1 MTGVL
6 ELIEPGTDKTVVVIE
21 GLSRVDDPDEGYEA
35 VDVAEYF
42 GGDTLEAASAVHLS
56 QLKYSTKHPGTAWT
70 VSRLCKK
77 RTKSAANGSSPST
90 RSVIADLA
98 GVYSKLLKKLD
109 RSEIQR
115 KVRIHL
121 VGNQPGDPLVQEAVA
136 AAAHWAG
143 SRRPGEGRAA
153 LLKALTDPQ
162 HADVVERLSAA
173 VGQVVTSEQFCDFLV
188 VLDLS
193 RTGSLGRAAL
203 ARGVRARAA
212 SLTPGRDDDSA
223 LRLFELVRREALPES
238 PRRGIRAEDVLAAL
252 GLADPLDLY
261 PAPARL
267 APLGDPLPSPG
278 ARAIVETLL
287 AHPDAII
294 VAHGPAG
301 AGRTTAIRQLG
312 DHLPSGSVVTLF
324 DCYGGGEYLSSG
336 EERHTPQRFI
346 TQTINDLARQCGS
359 PFLVRPPATDED
371 LWRRLGRA
379 LQDAVTA
386 LDPGAV
392 LVLAVDAADNA
403 AFAAHKRGDRGFLA
417 GLAGLPLPS
426 RATVL
431 LTARSHR
438 VESLDASGAP
448 QVELAP
454 FDQTTST
461 AHLRR
466 YRPDASPADVAAF
479 HQRTDGNPR
488 AQYYALDLAEK
499 NKWEMP
505 ALLDACARTPEPLF
519 QMLLEPALQVSGA
532 DAGGRRWLGT
542 MLALSRPISITTL
555 AAALSVNPTAVVAFA
570 HGLAPG
576 VTLVDGAIQFRD
588 EDFETYVRDRV
599 EPTEVIAA
607 HDRLAEMFLTT
618 RVSDADAAAHVTD
631 HLVEAGRLDDV
642 LTLVLS
648 EDWPEAIPDGF
659 RRAQVQG
666 RRLDLAARAA
676 ATTGSA
682 AAAVRV
688 AVRGCD
694 TASRLDTLS
703 SLVKSHFDLVA
714 RHTDIDVLSRHA
726 RPLTFDD
733 EWHAPTQMR
742 VAAVLARDPA
752 RHADARAELNRADAW
767 LRRRK
772 AEGAEKAHGW
782 SLHTHDVASAAE
794 ARYRL
799 DGMEAA
805 VRELLRWKSAKAMPD
820 IAAALA
826 AEIAAEVGPG
836 PVRDALRA
844 QNVPSATQAP
854 FLAYATS
861 PAVAPDRD
869 WLDEVIAAVLAED
882 PGTAKPWHDQLIAIA
897 ARHGDRQAAAALA
910 EHWARPLPPHRW
922 AFNNGNEAGV
932 TTLRCHAIAAVLGGS
947 EITVDDVVPPSLQ
960 PEDKDTRKQTFD
972 DSRAHDRREWAE
984 LVQPLLAAAL
994 LATRCAIGEADRDE
1008 VTGFVVAGLAE
1019 RTEKAGHRWF
1029 TFDTSYRAWAAI
1041 VADAIV
1047 DAAADLS
1054 LIGRLVNAAPA
1065 LLGSAAPALWLDLA
1079 ARVAA
1084 RGGHTGLAIDL
1095 CGRAAEYVQAGT
1107 YPAAERLELLADAAD
1122 LADEFAPELGR
1133 QLFHQAVDAAIG
1145 INDDAARLL
1154 SVYADLA
1161 DRAVISAAERPAVAA
1176 RLVRAAENVALHVSD
1191 GGVVPYEVVAGAAGR
1206 LSAGVALG
1214 AVSRWDDERR
1224 VRLSATLPRAL
1235 VGAVKAGGIPGVQA
1249 LGLAHLVEDDNARL
1263 QYRLAII
1270 DEMRKDASGTADAR
1284 VMLKRTA
1291 AWIRRDVPAR
1301 AQPALATQLLDWAAE
1316 RGLNEPIRSNLEPVA
1331 RLGFDDCDTDERR
1344 SGLDLSANEQ
1354 LLSVNSSGSS
1364 VTTLAEGVEELA
1376 KTGVYGERMREYITR
1391 VALSVSPQDRVAM
1404 LAAVASLCHLANV
1417 QTVLPVLAHCL
1428 TRWRHWSGVKEWAD
1442 AALPTLLTGHLRDI
1456 AWSQNTDLLVEQLR
1470 KFADDDAIRRAVL
1483 TALPDARPHLTPFG
1497 WQNIA
1502 ALLGWLC
1509 DRDDAAEAV
1518 IALLDDRLPTTGD
1531 DEAAAATVPAEPV
1544 TLLLWSAFGHPRR
1557 AIRWRAAHAVRDLL
1571 THAAPADARQF
1582 AGKLVACLDRTDAGP
1597 FRDPALLFY
1606 RMSAAAGL
1614 LVALQRVAAERP
1626 SVLTAY
1632 LSDLIQHATSRE
1644 FPHVQIRELAR
1655 QAALALADPTGPDT
1669 DLLRAANQPATCSIH
1684 RTDGNRSENRGL
1696 PNGRRYRFDDIDTI
1710 PYWYTPLAHAFNRP
1724 IQDIADRAERWIV
1737 DKWGLTED
1745 DWWRDDREL
1754 RDQNSYLRMSHR
1766 NGSIPPE
1773 ENLRLYLEYHA
1784 MMVVAGEL
1792 VDAGLPIHIPPYDD
1806 AEDPWWDWLVPHLPS
1821 SVNTWISDLRHPV
1834 PAEPGLFG
1842 HLPPLDDWDTPAD
1855 KDYDDALGLVDG
1867 RVPDRIVV
1875 AGHTHVNRSGAYSK
1889 TCIWSA
1895 LVAPERA
1902 ADLQRALAA
1911 APNPAD
1917 WKLPQ
1922 EDEDEFEVDH
1932 GPFVLRGWLAYPR
1945 SDRDRL
1951 DEHDPYAYNL
1961 HAQCPLPGRLFRQTT
1976 DAALNPQGSALR
1988 LGDDTEIARTIQ
2000 WADRRT
2006 DDTNAATSSGY
2017 RLHVATEPLLRFL
2030 SKTGMTLIV
2039 EVRIGR
2045 HRNSANDYRLPRSR
2059 VYLITPDGHITSR

>member
-1 MTGVL
+1 ML
-6 ELIEPGTDKTVVVIE
+6 ELIEPGTDKTLVVIE

-42 GGDTLEAASAVHLS
+42 GGDTLKDASAVDLS

-77 RTKSAANGSSPST
+77 RTRRAANGSSSST

-98 GVYSKLLKKLD
+98 GVYAQLLERLD

-115 KVRIHL
+115 KVRIRL
-121 VGNQPGDPLVQEAVA
+121 VSNQPGDPLVQEAVA
-136 AAAHWAG
+136 VVAHWAR
-143 SRRPGEGRAA
+143 SRRSGQGRAA

-162 HADVVERLSAA
+162 HADAVEKLSDA
-173 VGQVVTSEQFCDFLV
+173 VGQVLTSEQVCDFLAI
-188 VLDLS
+188 LDLS
-193 RTGSLGRAAL
+193 QTGSLGRSAL
-203 ARGVRARAA
+203 ARGVRARTA

-252 GLADPLDLY
+252 GLTDPLDLY

-267 APLGDPLPSPG
+267 APLGDPLPAPG
-278 ARAIVETLL
+278 ARAIAETLL
-287 AHPDAII
+287 AHPGAII

-301 AGRTTAIRQLG
+301 AGKTTAIRQLG

-359 PFLVRPPATDED
+359 PFLVRPPAADEE
-371 LWRRLGRA
+371 LWRRLRRA
-379 LQDAVTA
+379 LEDAVQA

-417 GLAGLPLPS
+417 GLVGLPLPS
-426 RATVL
+426 RVTVV

-438 VESLDASGAP
+438 VKSLDASGVP
-448 QVELAP
+448 QMELEP

-466 YRPDASPADVAAF
+466 YRPDASLADGVEF
-479 HQRTDGNPR
+479 HQRTGGNPR
-488 AQYYALDLAEK
+488 AQYYALTQAEK
-499 NKWEMP
+499 KKWEMS
-505 ALLDACARTPEPLF
+505 ALLDACALTPEPLF
-519 QMLLEPALQVSGA
+519 QVLLESALQVSGA

-542 MLALSRPISITTL
+542 MLALARPISITTL
-555 AAALSVNPTAVVAFA
+555 AAALNVNPTAVVAFA
-570 HGLAPG
+570 HGLDPG
-576 VTLVDGAIQFRD
+576 VTLANGAIQFRD
-588 EDFETYVRDRV
+588 ENFETYVRERV
-599 EPTEVIAA
+599 SAADVIAA
-607 HDRLAEMFLTT
+607 HNQLAEMFLAT
-618 RVSDADAAAHVTD
+618 RTRDADSAAHVAD
-631 HLVEAGRLDDV
+631 HLWEAGRLDDV
-642 LTLVLS
+642 LTLVLN
-648 EDWPEAIPDGF
+648 ENWPEAIPDGF

-676 ATTGSA
+676 AATGSA

-703 SLVKSHFDLVA
+703 SLVKSHFDLVV
-714 RHTDIDVLSRHA
+714 RHTDIDVLRQHLR
-726 RPLTFDD
+726 RPTSDD

-742 VAAVLARDPA
+742 LAAVLARDPA
-752 RHADARAELNRADAW
+752 RHADARVELDRADAW
-767 LRRRK
+767 LCRRK
-772 AEGAEKAHGW
+772 AEGAEKTHGW

-805 VRELLRWKSAKAMPD
+805 VRELLRWKSAKPMMPD

-844 QNVPSATQAP
+844 QNVPAATQAP
-854 FLAYATS
+854 FLAYATA
-861 PAVAPDRD
+861 PAIAPDRD
-869 WLDEVIAAVLAED
+869 WLDEVIAAVHVED
-882 PGTAKPWHDQLIAIA
+882 PGNAKPWHDRLIAVA

-932 TTLRCHAIAAVLGGS
+932 TTLRCHAVAAVLGGT
-947 EITVDDVVPPSLQ
+947 EITVDDLVPPSLQ
-960 PEDKDTRKQTFD
+960 PEDKGTRKQTFD

-984 LVQPLLAAAL
+984 MVQPLLTAAL

-1008 VTGFVVAGLAE
+1008 TTAFVVAGLAE

-1029 TFDTSYRAWAAI
+1029 TFDTSYRAWAVLA
-1041 VADAIV
+1041 ADAIV

-1054 LIGRLVNAAPA
+1054 LIGRLANAAPA

-1079 ARVAA
+1079 ARVAFP
-1084 RGGHTGLAIDL
+1084 GGHTDLAADL
-1095 CGRAAEYVQAGT
+1095 CERAAEHVQAGT
-1107 YPAAERLELLADAAD
+1107 YPAAERLELLADAAGI
-1122 LADEFAPELGR
+1122 ADEFAPELGR
-1133 QLFHQAVDAAIG
+1133 QLFHQAVDAATG

-1161 DRAVISAAERPAVAA
+1161 DRAVISAADRPTVAA
-1176 RLVRAAENVALHVSD
+1176 RLVRAAEAVALHVSD
-1191 GGVVPYEVVAGAAGR
+1191 DGVVPYEVVAGAAGR
-1206 LSAGVALG
+1206 LSAGVAL
-1214 AVSRWDDERR
+1214 AVVSRWDDEGRI
-1224 VRLSATLPRAL
+1224 RLSETLPRAL
-1235 VGAVKAGGIPGVQA
+1235 VGAVEGGGVPGAQA

-1263 QYRLAII
+1263 QFRLAII
-1270 DEMRKDASGTADAR
+1270 DEQRKDASGTADAR
-1284 VMLKRTA
+1284 VELKRTA
-1291 AWIRRDVPAR
+1291 DWIRRDVPAR

-1316 RGLNEPIRSNLEPVA
+1316 RGLDGPIRSGLEPVV
-1331 RLGFDDCDTDERR
+1331 RLGLDDSDTDKRWP
-1344 SGLDLSANEQ
+1344 GQDLSANEQ
-1354 LLSVNSSGSS
+1354 PSEVNPSGSS
-1364 VTTLAEGVEELA
+1364 MTKLADDVAELA
-1376 KTGVYGERMREYITR
+1376 KAGVYGERMRDFITR
-1391 VALSVSPQDRVAM
+1391 MALSVSPQDRVAM
-1404 LAAVASLCHLANV
+1404 LAAVAGLCHLANI
-1417 QTVLPVLAHCL
+1417 QTILPVLAHCL
-1428 TRWRHWSGVKEWAD
+1428 TQWRRWPGVKEWAET
-1442 AALPTLLTGHLRDI
+1442 ALPALLTGHLRDL
-1456 AWSQNTDLLVEQLR
+1456 AWWQNTEALLEQLR
-1470 KFADDDAIRRAVL
+1470 MFADDDATRRAVL

-1502 ALLGWLC
+1502 AFLGRLC
-1509 DRDDAAEAV
+1509 DRDGAAEAV
-1518 IALLDDRLPTTGD
+1518 IALLDDRLPTARD
-1531 DEAAAATVPAEPV
+1531 DEAAAATPPAEPV

-1597 FRDPALLFY
+1597 FRDPKLLFY

-1626 SVLTAY
+1626 SVLTAH
-1632 LSDLIQHATSRE
+1632 LPDLIQHATGRE

-1655 QAALALADPTGPDT
+1655 QTALALADPTGPDS
-1669 DLLRAANQPATCSIH
+1669 DLLRAANQPATPIQ
-1684 RTDGNRSENRGL
+1684 RTNGARSENRRL

-1724 IQDIADRAERWIV
+1724 IQEIVDRAERWIL

-1754 RDQNSYLRMSHR
+1754 RDQNSYRRMSHR
-1766 NGSIPPE
+1766 HGSIPPE

-1821 SVNTWISDLRHPV
+1821 SVNTWVSDLRHPV

-1842 HLPPLDDWDTPAD
+1842 RLPPLDDWDTPAD

-1875 AGHTHVNRSGAYSK
+1875 AGHTTVNRSGAYSK
-1889 TCIWSA
+1889 TFIWSA
-1895 LVAPERA
+1895 LVAPEHA

-1911 APNPAD
+1911 ASNPTD
-1917 WKLPQ
+1917 WKLPE
-1922 EDEDEFEVDH
+1922 EDESEFEVHH
-1932 GPFVLRGWLAYPR
+1932 GPFVLRGWLADPR

-1951 DEHDPYAYNL
+1951 DEHDPYAYDL
-1961 HAQCPLPGRLFRQTT
+1961 HAECPLPGRLFRQMTG
-1976 DAALNPQGSALR
+1976 AAPDLKGTALR
-1988 LGDDTEIARTIQ
+1988 LGDGAEIARTIQ

-2006 DDTNAATSSGY
+2006 DDTNADTSSGY

-2039 EVRIGR
+2039 EVQIGR
-2045 HRNSANDYRLPRSR
+2045 HRRSATVGDYRFPRSR
-2059 VYLITPDGHITSR
+2059 VYLITPEGHITGK